1 MIEVVNIAL
10 FNDLINWTVLWWMV
24 TGFGAFPVI
33 SVKEREG
40 IFACSGPDWNHAVLV
55 NFHHVWSPEVGSLV
69 GRWQGAQAR
78 SGCWQLR
85 VWREEKGVSTWCEPE
100 CLCEIKHSKPITL
113 LVISALCVWG
123 ERGCCWE
130 KHSSKDGMVGL
141 CISSWN
147 VKMISNHF
155 LKIAKDNS

>member
-10 FNDLINWTVLWWMV
+10 FNDLINWTVLWWMG

-33 SVKEREG
+33 FVKERG
-40 IFACSGPDWNHAVLV
+40 NLCLFWAWLKPCHACELPSC
-55 NFHHVWSPEVGSLV
+55 SPEVGSLV

-85 VWREEKGVSTWCEPE
+85 VWRGEKGVSTWCKPE

-113 LVISALCVWG
+113 LVIRALCV
-123 ERGCCWE
+123 RGVRGVPGRNIHPRMEWLVSAF
-130 KHSSKDGMVGL
+130 HLGM
-141 CISSWN
+141 W
-147 VKMISNHF
+147 KW
-155 LKIAKDNS
+155 